1 MGELT
6 FDGYID
12 AIRVAQVVY
21 LKAGPTQSTWAH
33 AWCPLRNINLQF
45 GSDGSAR
52 IVHGT
57 MSAGDWIFIFQST
70 ELPNVVTLDGHLV
83 DWSELVILP
92 PRHHFTFVV
101 SVPVSWIAVSVP
113 TPTAEKVL
121 SSTGNALGN
130 GRLTAKVPEFSMR
143 QLVKLAHDSRSIA
156 ADGQQGKDAIETAL
170 LSKLTAMMETAAVQ
184 SRPHNSASSAEKIIC
199 DALTYV
205 VGKEADN
212 IHVEDLTDAAQ
223 VEYRTLLRAF
233 QRYLQIT
240 PKRYLKL
247 RQLNL
252 VRRALNAQE
261 TSSATDIMADFGVT
275 EFGRFANDYKRLF
288 HELPSETLRRGASKT
303 ASAMKPSAN
312 DSAQIQVK
320 TQQLWTM

>member
-1 MGELT
+1 MSELT
-6 FDGYID
+6 FDAYID

-21 LKAGPTQSTWAH
+21 LKTGPTQSAWAH
-33 AWCPLRNINLQF
+33 AWCPLTNINLQF
-45 GSDGSAR
+45 GTDGSAR

-70 ELPNVVTLDGHLV
+70 ELADVVILDGHPI

-92 PRHHFTFVV
+92 PNHHFTFVV

-113 TPTAEKVL
+113 APIAEK
-121 SSTGNALGN
+121 ALGSAGSALGS
-130 GRLTAKVPEFSMR
+130 GRLTGKVPEQSMR
-143 QLVKLAHDSRSIA
+143 QLVRLAQDARAISHDGRQDKSEVE
-156 ADGQQGKDAIETAL
+156 KAL
-170 LSKLTAMMETAAVQ
+170 LAKLTAMMGEAAVQ
-184 SRPHNSASSAEKIIC
+184 SRPHDSASSAEKIIR

-205 VGKEADN
+205 VARESDN
-212 IHVEDLTDAAQ
+212 VLVDDLTNAAQ

-261 TSSATDIMADFGVT
+261 ASSATDVMAGFGVT
-275 EFGRFANDYKRLF
+275 EFGRFANEYKRLF
-288 HELPSETLRRGASKT
+288 AELPSETLRRSASNAAKAIKT
-303 ASAMKPSAN
+303 SASAQP
-312 DSAQIQVK
+312 
-320 TQQLWTM
+320 QLHAPQLRTM